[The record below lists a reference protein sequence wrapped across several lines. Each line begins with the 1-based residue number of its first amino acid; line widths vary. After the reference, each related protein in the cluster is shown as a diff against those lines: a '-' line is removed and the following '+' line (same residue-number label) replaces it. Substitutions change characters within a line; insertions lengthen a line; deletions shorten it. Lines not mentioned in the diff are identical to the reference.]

1 LAVSVD
7 HIRYNHLPSLEEA
20 NISRQ
25 LSSTDD
31 IISGPIREVFLKHA
45 AHHTLCLYL
54 QHRHHTVGAGQA
66 VVKVEGT
73 AHLMAAQAMEDIISF
88 GNKIVPST
96 WMATGDTV
104 LPMEFAV
111 APTSSSIPSAFTPAF
126 LSDFLSVL
134 HSNECDGLFGMDTLA
149 KDAWSEMKIGDA
161 SVVVPS
167 NHGDDYDQD
176 KFIPVAFAFEEEK
189 PAFTVHG
196 RCGVDHEH
204 TNPAPKPAPKPQ
216 PKPKK

>member
-1 LAVSVD
+1 MSATIISPLSKRPISLDRSLSA
-7 HIRYNHLPSLEEA
+7 HLLLRHGA
-20 NISRQ
+20 NRSTSIK

-54 QHRHHTVGAGQA
+54 QHRHHTVDAGQA

-96 WMATGDTV
+96 WMAMGDTV

-111 APTSSSIPSAFTPAF
+111 APTRYVCVFLFEAAF
-126 LSDFLSVL
+126 LFVSDRS
-134 HSNECDGLFGMDTLA
+134 
-149 KDAWSEMKIGDA
+149 
-161 SVVVPS
+161 
-167 NHGDDYDQD
+167 
-176 KFIPVAFAFEEEK
+176 
-189 PAFTVHG
+189 
-196 RCGVDHEH
+196 
-204 TNPAPKPAPKPQ
+204 
-216 PKPKK
+216 